1 MFVNPWR
8 FLHYSAAL
16 VCLAQS
22 PPDLREAARL
32 DQQGKCAESELI
44 YRRALAMPSPSSA
57 LLNNAGNHYLTCGDA
72 AQAAFYFDRLLQR
85 LPAHPNA
92 NLQLARLAAQ
102 RKQPAL
108 AEKHLAILSKTNDPQ
123 HLFDAGSLYAALGNF
138 RSAQQLWQ
146 RLAIQK
152 PGDVDVLLNLGRAAA
167 RAGDFARARQALEAA
182 LRLRPDDPAV
192 LFELGSAHA
201 ASGDSP
207 RAVFLLARAQ
217 NQAPLHPGIALA
229 LARAAEDAGFFGD
242 AALAFDRYLKLQ
254 PADLNAQ
261 RDRAYAVANST
272 SRSQARSQEGMAAL
286 AAYVASQPQD
296 PTGHFQLAQL
306 CWKTDPENS
315 LAHLAEAVRL
325 NPALAPAHTAR
336 AWLLHRLGRD
346 EDAIAHLET
355 ALKLNPKDVRAL
367 DQYGLVLLALDR
379 PTQAEKAFRQ
389 AAEIDPTGWEVRL
402 HLGRIL
408 MEHGHEQEA
417 QRWLEQYKKLR
428 PARQRDPRREPGMID
443 LATLSPPERRAREI
457 ARFRAM
463 VAARPDDALLRLHLA
478 KLLLAD
484 GNETDATPEFQA
496 LLTKNSDQD
505 VLSQVGRALLDAGR
519 PAQALPFLERSG
531 SLLDQAI
538 ALFQTAEPSAA
549 LSALDK
555 IPTTEQSAEYLLLK
569 ARILDR
575 LGRGNEAL
583 KLVAPSPSWRGAR
596 PQLVEQAALLL
607 AAHGR
612 YREAAQT
619 LTLAITDAPENR
631 GIFLTE
637 SVVLALEKRTAE
649 AIQRLRRIEERWPE
663 WDRPYHLHGLL
674 LPPREAAPLL
684 RTAAALA
691 APNSAPACRNL
702 PDWLTPPCRGAAQ

>member
-8 FLHYSAAL
+8 FLLYSAAL

-44 YRRALAMPSPSSA
+44 YRRSLAIPSPSSA

-72 AQAAFYFDRLLQR
+72 AQAASYFDRLLQR

-108 AEKHLAILSKTNDPQ
+108 AEKHLAILSNTNDPQ

-152 PGDVDVLLNLGRAAA
+152 PGDVAVLLNLGRAAA
-167 RAGDFARARQALEAA
+167 RAGDFVRARQALEAA

-217 NQAPLHPGIALA
+217 NQAPLHPAIALS
-229 LARAAEDAGFFGD
+229 LARAAEDAGYFGD
-242 AALAFDRYLKLQ
+242 ATLAFDRYLQLQ
-254 PADLNAQ
+254 PADLTAQ
-261 RDRAYAVANST
+261 RDRAYAVAHT
-272 SRSQARSQEGMAAL
+272 TARRQEGL
-286 AAYVASQPQD
+286 LVLEAYVASQPQD
-296 PTGHFQLAQL
+296 PIGHFQLAQL
-306 CWKTDPENS
+306 CWKADPESS

-367 DQYGLVLLALDR
+367 DQYGLVLLTLDR

-408 MEHGHEQEA
+408 MEQGQEQEA
-417 QRWLEQYKKLR
+417 QRWLEQYQRLR

-443 LATLSPPERRAREI
+443 LATMSQPERRAREI
-457 ARFRAM
+457 VRFRAM

-478 KLLLAD
+478 NLLLAD
-484 GNETDATPEFQA
+484 GNETAATTEFEA
-496 LLTKNSDQD
+496 LLTRNADQE
-505 VLSQVGRALLDAGR
+505 VLSQAGRALLDAGR
-519 PAQALPFLERSG
+519 PAQALPLLERSG
-531 SLLDQAI
+531 TPLDHAFALL
-538 ALFQTAEPSAA
+538 QTADASAA

-555 IPTTEQSAEYLLLK
+555 IPTPEQSAEYLLLK

-583 KLVAPSPSWRGAR
+583 QLLAPSPSWRSAR

-619 LTLAITDAPENR
+619 LTLAITNAPENR
-631 GIFLTE
+631 GLLLTE
-637 SVVLALEKRTAE
+637 AVVLALEKHTAE
-649 AIQRLRRIEERWPE
+649 SIQRLRRIEERWPE

-674 LPPREAAPLL
+674 LPPKEAAPLL